1 MLILALRDAFFQG
14 GNDVIKNRD
23 IQTIDSA
30 LTALDWLMGIII
42 RYINTVRNFCKAS
55 NWHVI
60 FWCILTFNQFWTPW
74 NCSCVFL
81 PEYFVYNCLWTC
93 WRP

>member
-55 NWHVI
+55 N
-60 FWCILTFNQFWTPW
+60 
-74 NCSCVFL
+74 
-81 PEYFVYNCLWTC
+81 
-93 WRP
+93 